1 VRAIALAE
9 GRVLSIID
17 TKAVTYTR
25 AWCMLEMNH
34 ALDLYPLAPFDIYT
48 ACPGAAAY
56 DMTTFDEIKAAVG
69 KEGLRGS
76 AWLAEVY
83 RRMPIVRDRIAVGL
97 TSGPCNADCGEPIA
111 QTLRQECFPL
121 DMLMGGLDFRM
132 QNMQATVETDLAMIF
147 NFIAHRPDTDEKGEP
162 NTPLAESAEYEKMN
176 NNVRGFFA
184 ASSWKLLIGRDEDH
198 AKCTSRL
205 AVSGIHELAIS
216 FRGCAVFT
224 DIEAHVLAGALPKA
238 LEEVRLEFTQSGCT
252 SEGGNTVFGAVFT
265 RINIANVRRRRPRHC
280 LRTRL
285 RPTSPHTQPTPIRTL
300 WLVTHPAHTHPHLV
314 ACMTWQVRVLEM
326 SDCLL
331 TCAIPD
337 AIGEMAS
344 LTHLTLAGNKMTGP
358 IPAALGR
365 CSKLR
370 DMRCQNNCFEG
381 PLPPE
386 FGDCTALTLVRLNG
400 NKLSGTLPETLSK
413 LTELFELRIQFNQLV
428 APVPQS
434 MSLCTKLIT
443 LAVDEPVLEG
453 LPEEMVRRRE
463 TGELYVNKPR

>member
-1 VRAIALAE
+1 
-9 GRVLSIID
+9 
-17 TKAVTYTR
+17 
-25 AWCMLEMNH
+25 
-34 ALDLYPLAPFDIYT
+34 
-48 ACPGAAAY
+48 
-56 DMTTFDEIKAAVG
+56 
-69 KEGLRGS
+69 
-76 AWLAEVY
+76 
-83 RRMPIVRDRIAVGL
+83 
-97 TSGPCNADCGEPIA
+97 
-111 QTLRQECFPL
+111 
-121 DMLMGGLDFRM
+121 MGGLDFRM
-132 QNMQATVETDLAMIF
+132 QNMQATVETDLAMIY

-162 NTPLAESAEYEKMN
+162 NTPLAECAEYEKMN

-265 RINIANVRRRRPRHC
+265 RINIAN
-280 LRTRL
+280 
-285 RPTSPHTQPTPIRTL
+285 
-300 WLVTHPAHTHPHLV
+300 
-314 ACMTWQVRVLEM
+314 VRVLEM